1 MTPETAKDHT
11 FIGYNVI
18 EEFVRGSDLD
28 KVNVDI
34 SMAIPSLPNIAYV
47 DLIRTIKQNLD
58 SEICVITTQIIPAK
72 IRKRVHVRRKGKRHT
87 NQDQIARHFEPS
99 VEIYRKDLIRVNA
112 WSMW

>member
-1 MTPETAKDHT
+1 MTPETVKDHP

-28 KVNVDI
+28 KVNVNI

-58 SEICVITTQIIPAK
+58 SEICVETTRKRAQIIQAK
-72 IRKRVHVRRKGKRHT
+72 IRKRVHVRRKEKRHT
-87 NQDQIARHFEPS
+87 NQD
-99 VEIYRKDLIRVNA
+99 
-112 WSMW
+112 